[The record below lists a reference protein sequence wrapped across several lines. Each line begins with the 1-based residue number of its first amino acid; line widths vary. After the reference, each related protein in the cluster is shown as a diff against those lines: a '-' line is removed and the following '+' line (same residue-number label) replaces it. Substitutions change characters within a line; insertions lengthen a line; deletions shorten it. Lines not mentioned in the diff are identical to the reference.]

1 LLRLSADDSQN
12 QALWRQMPQL
22 QGTYVTGRI
31 KPGAEVLIE
40 HPLLQYQN
48 QALPLLASQRYGSG
62 RSMSLTTA
70 STWRWQMM
78 LPAADESHETLW
90 RQILRWLAVS
100 APERITIEFD
110 REFYNVGD
118 EVNVRAVVLNN
129 EYEADNA
136 ATLWMQISNPLEE
149 FIDAPMEWDIE
160 EDGVYRA
167 RFIAEEEGV
176 YSLLVDVA
184 SASGETSDSSAEKTA
199 AFVVT
204 PSLREYTN
212 AELDSG
218 LMARIAEVSGGSY
231 FNLAVAGELAN
242 TIEFTPNAYS
252 REVQIDLWD
261 RPWLLALLI
270 LLLCVDWVSRRTKG
284 LS

>member
-1 LLRLSADDSQN
+1 
-12 QALWRQMPQL
+12 
-22 QGTYVTGRI
+22 
-31 KPGAEVLIE
+31 
-40 HPLLQYQN
+40 
-48 QALPLLASQRYGSG
+48 
-62 RSMSLTTA
+62 LTTA

-118 EVNVRAVVLNN
+118 EVNVRAIVLNN
-129 EYEADNA
+129 EYEADND
-136 ATLWMQISNPLEE
+136 ATLWMQTSNPLEE
-149 FIDAPMEWDIE
+149 FVDAPMEWGIE

-167 RFIAEEEGV
+167 SFIAAEEGV

-184 SASGETSDSSAEKTA
+184 SAAGETSDSSAEKTA

-212 AELDSG
+212 AELDSA
-218 LMARIAEVSGGSY
+218 LLARIAEVSGGSY
-231 FNLAVAGELAN
+231 FNLSVASELAN

-252 REVQIDLWD
+252 REVQIDFWD